1 MYTVIYG
8 INETTTLFLNSRF
21 NKGSNIFACTKGG
34 ESYQG
39 EPSLSLEQ
47 LVKMNRNEID
57 RVVIC
62 SEFVAEISANLIN
75 NGFTLEQLYFFDYHK
90 KIPVPLTDISLSS
103 VSKNNTLYAFYD
115 LSFNL
120 PCYDVTVFCVLAEL
134 KRKSLGL
141 DHIHFVVV
149 PSRSEQGGHLGS
161 ATYFSSVDYQWR
173 IDKIL
178 RGNFECI
185 PSCAGISVLPLRE
198 DAQPLTKNKHLFP
211 ADYTLEYRDKTLATS
226 DLPRTRVTN
235 HDFCSF
241 SAPSNAT
248 VLVNNFV
255 QRLLKGRKLITLT
268 LREYA
273 YSPERNSNL
282 KEWAKFLATLNNQEY
297 LIVVIRDTYHSFDK
311 EPEEFADLDVHYMP
325 AASLDFALRVAF
337 YQTAFVNF
345 SVNNGP
351 TLVLNFIKDCRY
363 INFIWTNEKNPAI
376 SPSLFKKLGIP
387 IGEQYWFRQNELQ
400 HLVWEND
407 SFEAI
412 DQAFEHFLTLH
423 EKHYL
428 SSNEANHVSE

>member
-149 PSRSEQGGHLGS
+149 PTAVSK
-161 ATYFSSVDYQWR
+161 VDIWAQLL
-173 IDKIL
+173 IL
-178 RGNFECI
+178 AVWITNGE
-185 PSCAGISVLPLRE
+185 
-198 DAQPLTKNKHLFP
+198 LTK
-211 ADYTLEYRDKTLATS
+211 
-226 DLPRTRVTN
+226 
-235 HDFCSF
+235 
-241 SAPSNAT
+241 
-248 VLVNNFV
+248 
-255 QRLLKGRKLITLT
+255 
-268 LREYA
+268 
-273 YSPERNSNL
+273 YSVV
-282 KEWAKFLATLNNQEY
+282 TLN
-297 LIVVIRDTYHSFDK
+297 
-311 EPEEFADLDVHYMP
+311 
-325 AASLDFALRVAF
+325 AF
-337 YQTAFVNF
+337 HHVQV
-345 SVNNGP
+345 SQ
-351 TLVLNFIKDCRY
+351 C
-363 INFIWTNEKNPAI
+363 
-376 SPSLFKKLGIP
+376 
-387 IGEQYWFRQNELQ
+387 FRCAKMHNL
-400 HLVWEND
+400 
-407 SFEAI
+407 
-412 DQAFEHFLTLH
+412 
-423 EKHYL
+423 
-428 SSNEANHVSE
+428 